1 MPRPSKDKLVS
12 YVDDRPDLDQR
23 FSPLDAPTSI
33 DFGRK
38 PGNPSS
44 PRKEVRF
51 TMREATWERVVRRAE
66 RQGLQ
71 PRIVLARLME
81 AYGNRELD
89 LAPHPSGIK
98 VTPHRTTFTNPDN
111 PSNR

>member
-1 MPRPSKDKLVS
+1 MPRPSKDKLVP

-44 PRKEVRF
+44 PRKGVRF
-51 TMREATWERVVRRAE
+51 TMREDTWERVVRRAE

-98 VTPHRTTFTNPDN
+98 VTPRRSNRTTPDYH
-111 PSNR
+111 SNR

>member
-1 MPRPSKDKLVS
+1 MPRPGKDKLVP
-12 YVDDRPDLDQR
+12 YADDRPDLDQR
-23 FSPLDAPTSI
+23 FAPLDAPTSI

-38 PGNPSS
+38 PGDPSS
-44 PRKEVRF
+44 PRKSVSF
-51 TMREATWERVVRRAE
+51 TMRAATWERVVRRAE

-98 VTPHRTTFTNPDN
+98 VTPHRTTFSNPDN